1 MTQAILLAIVSI
13 SLSAAAQVILKLGM
27 IRIVAA
33 RGGIARGLAETIT
46 AALGS
51 PLVWM
56 GLLVYGASALA
67 WLGVLARLDLSLA
80 YPFVAV
86 GLVVTCLL
94 GVVVFGE
101 PSNYL
106 KLSGIVLV
114 AVGVLMV
121 GLSAGPVR

>member
-1 MTQAILLAIVSI
+1 MTQAILLAMVSI

-27 IRIVAA
+27 VRIVAA
-33 RGGIARGLAETIT
+33 RAGAPGLTETIT

-51 PLVWM
+51 PLVWA
-56 GLLVYGASALA
+56 GLFVYGASALA

-94 GVVVFGE
+94 GILVFGE

-121 GLSAGPVR
+121 GLSAGSVR

>member
-13 SLSAAAQVILKLGM
+13 SLSAVAQVILKLGM
-27 IRIVAA
+27 VRIVAA
-33 RGGIARGLAETIT
+33 RGGVSPGLAETIT

-51 PLVWM
+51 PLVWT
-56 GLLVYGASALA
+56 GLFVYGASALA

>member
-1 MTQAILLAIVSI
+1 MTQAIVLAMVSI

-27 IRIVAA
+27 VRIMAA
-33 RGGIARGLAETIT
+33 RAGASPGLTETIT

-51 PLVWM
+51 PLVWA
-56 GLLVYGASALA
+56 GLFVYGASALA

-101 PSNYL
+101 PSNYM
-106 KLSGIVLV
+106 KVSGIVLV

>member
-1 MTQAILLAIVSI
+1 
-13 SLSAAAQVILKLGM
+13 
-27 IRIVAA
+27 
-33 RGGIARGLAETIT
+33 
-46 AALGS
+46 
-51 PLVWM
+51 
-56 GLLVYGASALA
+56 
-67 WLGVLARLDLSLA
+67 VLARLDLSLA

>member
-1 MTQAILLAIVSI
+1 MTQAILLAMISI

-27 IRIVAA
+27 VRIVAA
-33 RGGIARGLAETIT
+33 RAGAPGLTETIT

-51 PLVWM
+51 PLVWA
-56 GLLVYGASALA
+56 GLFVYGASALA

-94 GVVVFGE
+94 GILVFGE

-121 GLSAGPVR
+121 GLSAGSVR

>member
-27 IRIVAA
+27 VRIVAA
-33 RGGIARGLAETIT
+33 RGGVSPGLADTIA

-51 PLVWM
+51 PLVWT
-56 GLLVYGASALA
+56 GLFVYGASALA

>member
-27 IRIVAA
+27 VRIVAA
-33 RGGIARGLAETIT
+33 RGGVSPGLAETIT

-51 PLVWM
+51 PLVWT
-56 GLLVYGASALA
+56 GLFVYGASALA

>member
-27 IRIVAA
+27 VRIVAA
-33 RGGIARGLAETIT
+33 RGGVSPGLADTIT

-51 PLVWM
+51 PLVWT
-56 GLLVYGASALA
+56 GLFVYGASALA